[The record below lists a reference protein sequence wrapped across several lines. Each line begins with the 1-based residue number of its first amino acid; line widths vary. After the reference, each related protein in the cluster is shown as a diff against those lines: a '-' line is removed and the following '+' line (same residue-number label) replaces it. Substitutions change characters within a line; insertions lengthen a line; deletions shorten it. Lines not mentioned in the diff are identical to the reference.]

1 MSLNNNS
8 SFRTGV
14 NNDLE
19 GPEKGCEILRYIDPM
34 PHPPLGGLLL
44 TILEKKLLSLSM
56 LYRNFIIYHCIKSE
70 WSLLKVHG
78 KLA

>member
-1 MSLNNNS
+1 
-8 SFRTGV
+8 
-14 NNDLE
+14 
-19 GPEKGCEILRYIDPM
+19 M